1 MTTLEWIAALVCF
14 TLVAMLVEHRMGRR
28 DTRQAIPVTHPV
40 HYGHSNFPDHEYED
54 LQSRQALK
62 QGVNR

>member
-40 HYGHSNFPDHEYED
+40 HYGHSDVADHEYDD
-54 LQSRQALK
+54 LPRT
-62 QGVNR
+62 